1 MTYEEFEKE
10 QKRLMDEASTL
21 LKDFNIYEFNKKI
34 DELDKWVSL
43 YLKEKAMYGK

>member
-1 MTYEEFEKE
+1 MAYEDFAKE
-10 QKRLMDEASTL
+10 QKRLMDEASKL

-34 DELDKWVSL
+34 DELDKLVSL